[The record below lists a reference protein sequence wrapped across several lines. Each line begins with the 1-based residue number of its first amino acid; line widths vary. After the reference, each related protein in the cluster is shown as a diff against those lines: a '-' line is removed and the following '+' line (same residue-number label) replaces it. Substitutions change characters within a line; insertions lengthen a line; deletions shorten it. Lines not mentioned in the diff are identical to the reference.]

1 MKMKRRYFELLTHER
16 TKSWKPRV
24 VDFYDNTF
32 DAKMAFLKKR
42 KYLNFNH

>member
-1 MKMKRRYFELLTHER
+1 MKMKKPYFELLTHER

-32 DAKMAFLKKR
+32 GVKMDFFKKW
-42 KYLNFNH
+42 KYLNFNY